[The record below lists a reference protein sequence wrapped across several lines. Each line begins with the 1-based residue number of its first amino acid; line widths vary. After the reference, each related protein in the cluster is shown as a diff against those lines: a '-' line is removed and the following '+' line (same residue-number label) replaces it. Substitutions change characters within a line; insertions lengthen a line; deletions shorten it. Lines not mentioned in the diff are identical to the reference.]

1 MIVSNYLKVNS
12 LISKLGRH
20 LGSLFYSV
28 FGVNFLSMSESVNV
42 FFLLRQVTF
51 NILSA
56 RYIGCCKTVNVQ
68 QKYAERK
75 EKKGEERPPDETNY

>member
-1 MIVSNYLKVNS
+1 
-12 LISKLGRH
+12 
-20 LGSLFYSV
+20 
-28 FGVNFLSMSESVNV
+28 MSESINV
-42 FFLLRQVTF
+42 FFLLRHVTF